1 MDIKSFKT
9 GDMNIM
15 SKIVLTK
22 SEAIGLCSKNYSR
35 VKKGVL
41 AGLIEELMRIPEIDK
56 AVQNNNVL
64 PRGNK
69 KPINVEELKNEA
81 IHLANS

>member
-1 MDIKSFKT
+1 MDIKSFKLN
-9 GDMNIM
+9 DINIM

-35 VKKGVL
+35 VKKGL
-41 AGLIEELMRIPEIDK
+41 LKGLINELMKIPEIDSV
-56 AVQNNNVL
+56 VQNNNVL

-69 KPINVEELKNEA
+69 KPIDIKELKNETA
-81 IHLANS
+81 VLTNS

>member
-56 AVQNNNVL
+56 AVQTNNVM

>member
-1 MDIKSFKT
+1 MDIKSFKLN
-9 GDMNIM
+9 DINIM
-15 SKIVLTK
+15 SKIILTK
-22 SEAIGLCSKNYSR
+22 SEAIGICSKNYSK

-41 AGLIEELMRIPEIDK
+41 KGLINGLMNIPEINI

-69 KPINVEELKNEA
+69 NETTN
-81 IHLANS
+81 NSAS

>member
-1 MDIKSFKT
+1 
-9 GDMNIM
+9 M

-56 AVQNNNVL
+56 AVQTNNVM

>member
-1 MDIKSFKT
+1 MDIKSFKLN
-9 GDMNIM
+9 DINIM

-22 SEAIGLCSKNYSR
+22 SEAIGLCSKNYSK

-41 AGLIEELMRIPEIDK
+41 KGLIAALMQIPEVDLI
-56 AVQNNNVL
+56 VQNNNVL

-69 KPINVEELKNEA
+69 KQIDIKELKNEA
-81 IHLANS
+81 TTLTNS